1 MPILIYQNSSRRLK
15 SIDAKFAL
23 QIDDWDDYSFR
34 TTYHLHYKHGK
45 SSTDVTFIGTVKIL
59 KLGQTI
65 KDYSLVT
72 EPFETLEPEY
82 VSVGTSL
89 DYYQRLNQIPENDR
103 VEIMDALQDAVA
115 HPELIDK
122 FRHEPGW
129 TKSVFRDDTEWAKFL
144 DAASVIYD
152 GNFSALPDVAEQF
165 TFYPADSED
174 EIQFNFSSPR
184 PEFYEGPFRK
194 VGTKRH
200 KTLLPDRIVV
210 LVGRNGSGKS
220 TLLSRLAHVAFASP
234 QARNSEEISRLGKLM
249 PNSIGFMRV
258 ITISYSAFDSFI
270 VPGIDSRNISQT
282 TDDIESGRGRF
293 VFCGLRDIVAE
304 VKADLKLSEK
314 SKAKKLTSERRSSTR
329 LKSLDTLAAEFG
341 RLIEDIRSADLM
353 DLFEAALEPLLNEPS
368 FSNLNNQLETL
379 LKADSKDAAFVF
391 LEWSTGHKIALHVI
405 ASLVRNTKSQ
415 SLVLFDEPETH
426 LHPPLMAAL
435 MQSVRIV
442 LTDLNAFCVIAT
454 HSPVL
459 LQETLAEHV
468 RYVRRIGDTLHIEN
482 PKLETFGENVG
493 VLTYSSFGLTA
504 SSTDYHEAL
513 DLLIKGCDSM
523 DKVNEFFP
531 LGLSGQATAYV
542 LAKLYEKSKAK

>member
-1 MPILIYQNSSRRLK
+1 VINVALLGIIRRWHLRDQVPLREIARRLGI
-15 SIDAKFAL
+15 S
-23 QIDDWDDYSFR
+23 R
-34 TTYHLHYKHGK
+34 N
-45 SSTDVTFIGTVKIL
+45 TVRRYL
-59 KLGQTI
+59 RSET
-65 KDYSLVT
+65 T
-72 EPFETLEPEY
+72 EP
-82 VSVGTSL
+82 
-89 DYYQRLNQIPENDR
+89 
-103 VEIMDALQDAVA
+103 
-115 HPELIDK
+115 
-122 FRHEPGW
+122 
-129 TKSVFRDDTEWAKFL
+129 
-144 DAASVIYD
+144 
-152 GNFSALPDVAEQF
+152 
-165 TFYPADSED
+165 
-174 EIQFNFSSPR
+174 
-184 PEFYEGPFRK
+184 
-194 VGTKRH
+194 
-200 KTLLPDRIVV
+200 
-210 LVGRNGSGKS
+210 
-220 TLLSRLAHVAFASP
+220 
-234 QARNSEEISRLGKLM
+234 
-249 PNSIGFMRV
+249 
-258 ITISYSAFDSFI
+258 SYA
-270 VPGIDSRNISQT
+270 
-282 TDDIESGRGRF
+282 
-293 VFCGLRDIVAE
+293 
-304 VKADLKLSEK
+304 
-314 SKAKKLTSERRSSTR
+314 ERRSTSGLDKYSVQLSGW
-329 LKSLDTLAAEFG
+329 LKAETTKPRKQRRNLKQIHEDLRELGYEGSYDRVAAFARQWKAGQTEWVNSASKRTSLDTLAAEFG

-391 LEWSTGHKIALHVI
+391 LEWSTGHKIALHVV

-504 SSTDYHEAL
+504 SSTDYHQAL

-523 DKVNEFFP
+523 DEVNEFFP

-542 LAKLYEKSKAK
+542 LAKLYENSKAK